1 MKNVVIT
8 VSPNKVI
15 PTGYK
20 VITTTSN
27 GMSIAVSEGCMNG

>member
-15 PTGYK
+15 PTGYQ
-20 VITTTSN
+20 VVATTSN
-27 GMSIAVSEGCMNG
+27 GMAIAVSEGFVNG